1 MTYERILKEIKK
13 PNKRLAQRVLQCLV
27 VAVRPLRVEELAE
40 VLAVDFDDA
49 EGIPRLKPDWRWE
62 EQELALLSAC
72 SSLIAIVQA
81 GDSRVVQF
89 SHFSVKEFLTS
100 PRLTTASGEVSNYYI
115 DLEPAHTILAQA
127 CLGVL
132 LQIHDNVEGCTPEDH
147 PLARYAAEHWTTHAQ
162 FGEVSS
168 RLHKG
173 MEYLFD
179 ANKPHFKVWLTLCD
193 VDTRPNNGAT
203 FYWFVPY
210 FKSPAAL
217 LYYAALCGFH
227 DLVEHLI
234 TKHPQDVNADGGWH
248 VRPLVA
254 ALAGEHFQT
263 ADLLRRNCTDL
274 DVRGPYGM
282 TPLHP
287 LHPLH
292 AAARS
297 GNLEVVRILI
307 DYDPADINARDGQ
320 GWTPLHWASDGR
332 YFKDGSV
339 LRLLLDH
346 GADINVRDRSGW
358 TPLHEASSEGALEVV
373 RLLLE
378 RGAKVKAKD
387 NDKKTALWFAA
398 RGRHNKVVEL
408 LREHGAK

>member
-13 PNKRLAQRVLQCLV
+13 PNKRIAQRVLQCLV
-27 VAVRPLRVEELAE
+27 VAVRPLRVAELAE

-49 EGIPRLKPDWRWE
+49 EGIPRSKPDWQWE
-62 EQELALLSAC
+62 EKELALLSAC
-72 SSLIAIVQA
+72 SSLIAIVEA

-100 PRLTTASGEVSNYYI
+100 PRLAAASEEVSNFHI
-115 DLEPAHTILAQA
+115 DSGPAHTILGQA

-132 LQIHDNVEGCTPEDH
+132 LQTQVDVEGHKPGDH
-147 PLARYAAEHWTTHAQ
+147 PLVRYAAEHWITHAQ

-168 RLHKG
+168 RLQEG

-193 VDTRPNNGAT
+193 IDARPNIGET
-203 FYWFVPY
+203 FDWFALEY
-210 FKSPAAL
+210 KKKSPATP

-234 TKHPQDVNADGGWH
+234 TKHPQDVNTDGGYY

-263 ADLLRRNCTDL
+263 ADLLHHSGADL
-274 DVRGPYGM
+274 HVRGKSGTNPV
-282 TPLHP
+282 
-287 LHPLH
+287 H
-292 AAARS
+292 AAAYS
-297 GNLEVVRILI
+297 GNLEVVRKLI
-307 DYDPADINARDGQ
+307 EYNPADINTRDEHYGS
-320 GWTPLHWASDGR
+320 TPCHWASNGGHS
-332 YFKDGSV
+332 KVGSV
-339 LRLLLDH
+339 LRLLLEH
-346 GADINVRDRSGW
+346 GADMNAQDQIGR
-358 TPLHEASSEGALEVV
+358 TPLHWASVIAAV

-378 RGAKVKAKD
+378 HSADVEMK
-387 NDKKTALWFAA
+387 NDDGRTALQEAA
-398 RGRHNKVVEL
+398 KNGYDEIVEL
-408 LREHGAK
+408 LREHGAR